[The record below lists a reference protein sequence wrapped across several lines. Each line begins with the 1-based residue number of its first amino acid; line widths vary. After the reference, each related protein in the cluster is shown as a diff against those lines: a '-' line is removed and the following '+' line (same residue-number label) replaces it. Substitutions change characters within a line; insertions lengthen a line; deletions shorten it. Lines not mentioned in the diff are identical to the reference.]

1 MRPAYGAAHCGR
13 SGAKEIRIGEHP
25 VTVVVDVANV
35 MGSRPDGWWRD
46 RAGAAVRLHADL
58 VRLAASGRAVPPG
71 ETDPPDFVMVLE
83 GAANAAASRIS
94 SAAASTSDAPASDA
108 PASDAP
114 ASDAPASDAPA
125 SDAPASEAPAGEVR
139 VVRARGSGDDT
150 IVAVVRDLPGRRIVV
165 TADRELRERSVAAGA
180 TILGPSWLLG
190 LLQPLAARERPGMS
204 VFGLKSGHPARST
217 GWPTSPLA
225 PGALGRRSEHR
236 SSHKA
241 ALARVS
247 GISTVWKI
255 L

>member
-94 SAAASTSDAPASDA
+94 SAAASTAAASTSEA
-108 PASDAP
+108 A
-114 ASDAPASDAPA
+114 
-125 SDAPASEAPAGEVR
+125 ASEAPAGEVR

-165 TADRELRERSVAAGA
+165 TADRELRERSVAVGA
-180 TILGPSWLLG
+180 TVLGPSWLLG
-190 LLQPLAARERPGMS
+190 LLRPLAARERPGMS

-255 L
+255 LSAPALLGIGPLPKR